1 MQKLSRHLHRLVN
14 SSPFE
19 HFIIGVILFA
29 GVLVGLE
36 TYPSIVDEYGS
47 ILAVLD
53 GIVLAIFIVEIVL
66 KMGAEGKKP
75 WRYFHDP
82 WNVFDFTIVVLAL
95 VPAAGQYALVARLAR
110 LLRVLRLI
118 RFIPRLRILVVALL
132 KSIPS
137 MVYVSLLLGLMF
149 YMYGVA
155 GTFLFAKNDPVH
167 FGTLQESLLS
177 LFRIVTLEDWTN
189 ILYTQIYGCDVYGY
203 GFKEELCTSPE
214 RFPII
219 GPLYFVSF
227 VLMGTMIVLNL
238 FIGVIISGMDEAR
251 EQAHREEMDEAL
263 EGPAGLTRELTE
275 LEESLSQAHERLE
288 QVQHYARQLQ
298 QRLDEVDDER
308 SARATDGVVD
318 RRPPADAGEGD

>member
-1 MQKLSRHLHRLVN
+1 MEKLSRHLRPIVE
-14 SSPFE
+14 SPRFE
-19 HFIIGVILFA
+19 QFIIAVILFA

-36 TYPSIVDEYGS
+36 TYPGIVDEYGH
-47 ILAVLD
+47 ILYTLD
-53 GIVLAIFIVEIVL
+53 AIVLGIFIVEIIL

-110 LLRVLRLI
+110 LLRVLRLV

-137 MVYVSLLLGLMF
+137 MMYVSILLALMF
-149 YMYGVA
+149 YMYAVTGV
-155 GTFLFAKNDPVH
+155 FLFSKNDPVH
-167 FGTLQESLLS
+167 FGTLQESLLT
-177 LFRIVTLEDWTN
+177 LFRVVTLEDWTN

-203 GFKEELCTSPE
+203 GFNEELCTSPE
-214 RFPII
+214 TFPII
-219 GPLYFVSF
+219 APLYFVSF

-251 EQAHREEMDEAL
+251 EEAHREDVADVMAGP
-263 EGPAGLTRELTE
+263 EGLKQELTK
-275 LEESLSQAHERLE
+275 LEESLGDVSSQLKQVREYARRLE
-288 QVQHYARQLQ
+288 DDFERRGGDSPETRAA
-298 QRLDEVDDER
+298 DGTVDSPER
-308 SARATDGVVD
+308 
-318 RRPPADAGEGD
+318 